1 MGNKLGE
8 LCLQFKTTL
17 IFITE
22 TMRISNMKSKLTK
35 GLLIATAIVAL
46 LGAALPAA
54 QASAAPIPDQWQ
66 KTTKTITITQDQI
79 NSSYRVTNP
88 VNRAITDVSVTIG
101 QGQVSVAATVT
112 KRGEPPVAT
121 VSIWQPVIRY
131 GLIDWKFVSATA
143 NGQPVTPDLKQILIR
158 IHQVALRNL
167 VRAIIR
173 HNAPVRVF
181 VTDVTL
187 TPGLITITAN
197 VWENVPA
204 TPAPT
209 AAS

>member
-1 MGNKLGE
+1 MNTKLV
-8 LCLQFKTTL
+8 
-17 IFITE
+17 
-22 TMRISNMKSKLTK
+22 K
-35 GLLIATAIVAL
+35 GFLIAIAIVAL

-54 QASAAPIPDQWQ
+54 QASAAPVPASWQ

-88 VNRAITDVSVTIG
+88 RNRAITNVSVTVG
-101 QGQVSVAATVT
+101 QGQVSIAATVT
-112 KRGEPPVAT
+112 KRGQDPVAT
-121 VSIWQPVIRY
+121 VSVWEPVIRY

-158 IHQVALRNL
+158 IHQVELRNL
-167 VRAIIR
+167 VRGIIR
-173 HNAPVRVF
+173 HNSPTRIV
-181 VTDVTL
+181 VTAVAV

-197 VWENVPA
+197 VWENTPATA